1 MTAMASETQA
11 LMTEAETL
19 GLFRPQAA
27 FEVHCS
33 NCHGR
38 LDGRGDCPT
47 CGVIGRTPAEL
58 ERRAQSDPEGVAKLL
73 RGAIEKRRSYRPAGR
88 EKSAER

>member
-1 MTAMASETQA
+1 MAAETQD
-11 LMTEAETL
+11 LMSEAQAL
-19 GLFRPQAA
+19 GLFRPHAA

-58 ERRAQSDPEGVAKLL
+58 ERRAQTDPAGVSKLL
-73 RGAIEKRRSYRPAGR
+73 KAAIEKRKSYRPAGR
-88 EKSAER
+88 EKSPER